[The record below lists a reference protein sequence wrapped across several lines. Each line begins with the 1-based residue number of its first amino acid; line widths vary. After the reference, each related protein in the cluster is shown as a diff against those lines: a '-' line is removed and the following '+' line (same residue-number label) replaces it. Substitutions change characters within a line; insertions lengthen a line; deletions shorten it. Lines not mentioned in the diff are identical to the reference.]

1 MSSALVALVTA
12 RKRTIR
18 SAAAP
23 DFPSNVAAASE
34 AGRPSEIAFCES
46 GASMG
51 IKLLDSGSCDG
62 ELAAGTAEKAT
73 AASPS
78 VVENANGT
86 ANLCLDQRCRHTLV
100 KKRQLTTPNHQ

>member
-12 RKRTIR
+12 KKRTIR

-34 AGRPSEIAFCES
+34 AGRPSEMASCES
-46 GASMG
+46 GASRG
-51 IKLLDSGSCDG
+51 IKLPDSGSCDE

-73 AASPS
+73 AESPS
-78 VVENANGT
+78 VVENTNGI
-86 ANLCLDQRCRHTLV
+86 ANLC
-100 KKRQLTTPNHQ
+100 